1 MTSLPAVTGGGLVVR
16 SSDVPPDRP
25 YNEYKQWLR
34 HDFFCSC
41 AYCSMSEAEAQ
52 ARRFTID
59 HYEPKKARPELVNDY
74 NNLMY
79 CCDECNMRKGD
90 RCPPLSARENGIRF
104 FRPDADRWQEHFE
117 RNGVRLVPVSKVGS
131 FTIDAVDLNRKA
143 LRTLRE
149 IRERIAHCND
159 QISQGVL
166 ALKRFPID
174 RLPPQIRAKALQYIK
189 QAVRVDQDLTKAIE
203 HVLRESAK
211 SPLLDEDSAPELQ
224 ERMRERQARLDET
237 EALHPGIWRKRKA
250 KGK

>member
-1 MTSLPAVTGGGLVVR
+1 MTSLPTTKGDDLVFR
-16 SSDVPPDRP
+16 SSDLPQGRP
-25 YNEYKQWLR
+25 YNEYKPWLR
-34 HDFFCSC
+34 HDFLCSC

-59 HYEPKKARPELVNDY
+59 HYEPKKAHPELVDDY
-74 NNLMY
+74 GNLMY

-104 FRPDADRWQEHFE
+104 FRPDADYWQEHFK
-117 RNGVRLVPVSKVGS
+117 RNGARLEPVSKVGS
-131 FTIDAVDLNRKA
+131 FTIDAIDLNRKA

-149 IRERIAHCND
+149 IRERLAQCNE

-166 ALKRFPID
+166 ALKRFRID

-189 QAVRVDQDLTKAIE
+189 QALRVDQDLTKAIE

-211 SPLLDEDSAPELQ
+211 SPLLDEESGPELQ
-224 ERMRERQARLDET
+224 ERMGERQARLKET
-237 EALHPGIWRKRKA
+237 EALHPGIWRARRRKA
-250 KGK
+250 